1 MEKPKSHILSSLLAF
16 CMLLNLAVP
25 AFAITPPPG
34 YTQITEAGGTGTTSI
49 HIQIDASG
57 SGGGGEDP
65 DNPGGGGGEDP
76 DNPGGGGE
84 DDPDNT
90 LYSYLIQYHYDDS
103 LEKQAGQGHLYDLI
117 PYDMTTPKTYAGH
130 NWLLERF
137 NISKFIVADESQ
149 NTAELWYTIDDK
161 DKDGNDVSGGDGIPD
176 KYQDPTEPIEP
187 AQTFKYS
194 VAYNY
199 ENEDNGQLIE
209 GVGTVGSVIPYS
221 APNTTTYNSKMFQ
234 LSKVAAKSNIIT
246 PEEALNKVDIDYNS
260 LKEENKDDV
269 PSDDNSELYV
279 TFDPANGDRV
289 TTVRVPYGSTV
300 DMPAAPSKPGY
311 VFLYWASGS
320 DAFDFSTP
328 ITSNTALV
336 AQYRVEAGTVAY
348 KVQHYQ
354 EQAGAGGAF
363 PGYKLAAEETLLGT
377 VNSQVSAVAK
387 NYVGFKEDTANTNRV
402 ASGTLIA
409 DSNLVLRLFYA
420 KDVVTVTI
428 DPDNGDAMQI
438 VEVPNGAVASAPETP
453 EKPGYTFAGWTVNGV
468 PMDFNNPI
476 TEDITIKATWTLIP
490 VTASYKVEHYKE
502 QAGAEGAFPGYVLA
516 DTENLEGPL
525 NTVVSAVAK
534 KYVGFKEDAANNNRV
549 ASGTL
554 AAGSDLVL
562 RLFYNKQMFTVTVD
576 PDNGTG
582 VTTAQV
588 PYGSTISIPDEPAKT
603 GYEFDGWAI
612 NGVPVDFSKP
622 ITGDV
627 TIKAI
632 WREVKAQA
640 NYKVEH
646 YWENLNDDGFTLH
659 ETETIGSQVDTSVR
673 AVAKSYIGFTEDKNN
688 ANRNEAGVV
697 KADGS
702 LTLKLYYTRNI
713 YTVTIDPGNGDS
725 PTQEEIKYGTP
736 INKPSDPNYDD
747 HTVIGWKDKDT
758 GAAIQFPMDVT
769 GDITITPIWR
779 DNTNPAN
786 QYSYKITY
794 HYGDKAEVV
803 EGVADEGSKLPYA
816 TPANKVYSGKNYVF
830 VNKWVA
836 SETITSSA
844 EKNQADVY
852 YELDEAGKNGTSNS
866 GDGIPD
872 KYQISVYFR
881 ANHGS
886 VSHGVVVITKLDK
899 NGNPSVDGTAK
910 LAKSDIP
917 STSANY
923 GYRRGVWDKTPVE
936 GMEVKDGDLF
946 VISYSRI
953 PSSGGGGNS
962 GSSGGG
968 SHGGSGSHRP
978 GNGGSNNGNNNGSN
992 NGGNNG
998 NGNGSSLAD
1007 LLLDKGNHKAYIHG
1021 YPNGNV
1027 SPNNNITRG
1036 EVAQIIYNL
1045 MKDDAR
1051 DYYYTTQNKFSDVGS
1066 GLWCNTAISTIA
1078 KAGIITG
1085 FPNGEYGYNK
1095 AITRAEFA
1103 TIVSKFTNV
1112 DANGANSFNDVEG
1125 HWAKN
1130 YILKVAAAGWVKGY
1144 PNGDFR
1150 PNATLTRAEAVTIL
1164 NKILERGTDVNHML
1178 KGMKVWPDNKLGAWY
1193 YEAIQEASNGHNYKV
1208 IKGVESWT
1216 ELVNK

>member
-1 MEKPKSHILSSLLAF
+1 MKKSKTHILSSLLAI

-49 HIQIDASG
+49 HIQVDASG

-65 DNPGGGGGEDP
+65 DNP
-76 DNPGGGGE
+76 
-84 DDPDNT
+84 DDT
-90 LYSYLIQYHYDDS
+90 LYSYLIQYHYDES
-103 LEKQAGQGHLYDLI
+103 LEKLAGQGRLYDLI
-117 PYDMTTPKTYAGH
+117 PYDMDTPRTYAGH

-137 NISKFIVADESQ
+137 NISKFIVADESK

-161 DKDGNDVSGGDGIPD
+161 DKDGNNVSGGDGIPD
-176 KYQDPTEPIEP
+176 KYQDPAKPIEP
-187 AQTFKYS
+187 AQTFRYS

-199 ENEDNGQLIE
+199 EDENNGQLIE

-246 PEEALNKVDIDYNS
+246 PEETLNKVDIDYNS
-260 LKEENKDDV
+260 LKEEDKDNV

-279 TFDPANGDRV
+279 TFDPANGDKV
-289 TTVRVPYGSTV
+289 ATVRVPYGSTV

-311 VFLYWASGS
+311 VFLYWASGNDEFNS
-320 DAFDFSTP
+320 STP
-328 ITSNTALV
+328 IISNTALV
-336 AQYRVEAGTVAY
+336 ARYKAEAGTIAY

-354 EQAGAGGAF
+354 EQAGAEGAF
-363 PGYKLAAEETLLGT
+363 PGYVLAAEETLVGV
-377 VNSQVSAVAK
+377 VNSQITAVAK

-402 ASGTLIA
+402 ASGTLDA
-409 DSNLVLRLFYA
+409 DSDLVLRLFYA

-428 DPDNGDAMQI
+428 DPDNGDAVQT
-438 VEVPNGAVASAPETP
+438 VEVPNGAAVSAPETP
-453 EKPGYTFAGWTVNGV
+453 EKPGYIFVGWTVDGI
-468 PMDFNNPI
+468 PMDFDNPI
-476 TEDITIKATWTLIP
+476 TGNITLKAAWTEIRK
-490 VTASYKVEHYKE
+490 VASYRVEHYKE
-502 QAGAEGAFPGYVLA
+502 QANTEGAFPGYVLA
-516 DTENLEGPL
+516 DTENLEGSL
-525 NTVVSAVAK
+525 NTTVSAVAK
-534 KYVGFKEDAANNNRV
+534 NYVGFKEDAANSNRV

-562 RLFYNKQMFTVTVD
+562 RLFYNKQVFTVTVD

-588 PYGSTISIPDEPAKT
+588 PYGSTISIPDEPTKA

-659 ETETIGSQVDTSVR
+659 ETETVDSQADTSVR

-702 LTLKLYYTRNI
+702 LTLKFYYTRNI
-713 YTVTIDPGNGDS
+713 YTVTVDPGNGGQ

-736 INKPSDPNYDD
+736 INKPDDPNYDD

-758 GAAIQFPMDVT
+758 GAAIQFPMDMI

-779 DNTNPAN
+779 DNNNPVN
-786 QYSYKITY
+786 QYGYKITY
-794 HYGDKAEVV
+794 HYGDKVEVV
-803 EGVADEGSKLPYA
+803 EGVANEGAKLPYA
-816 TPANKVYSGKNYVF
+816 APANKVYSGKNYVF
-830 VNKWVA
+830 VSKWVD
-836 SETITSSA
+836 SDTITSNT
-844 EKNQADVY
+844 EKNQADIY
-852 YELDEAGKNGTSNS
+852 YEVDEAGKNSTSNS

-886 VSHGVVVITKLDK
+886 VSHGVAVITKLDK
-899 NGNPSVDGTAK
+899 NGNPSVDGAAK
-910 LAKSDIP
+910 LSRGDIP
-917 STSANY
+917 STSAHY
-923 GYRRGVWDKTPVE
+923 GYRRGVWNKTPVV

-962 GSSGGG
+962 GSS
-968 SHGGSGSHRP
+968 SHKP
-978 GNGGSNNGNNNGSN
+978 GNGGSNNGNSNGSNTGNNNGS
-992 NGGNNG
+992 GNN
-998 NGNGSSLAD
+998 SSLAD

-1027 SPNNNITRG
+1027 APNNNITRG
-1036 EVAQIIYNL
+1036 EVAQIIYGL

-1051 DYYYTTQNKFSDVGS
+1051 NYYYTTQNKFSDVGA

-1078 KAGIITG
+1078 NAGIIVG

-1112 DANGANSFNDVEG
+1112 DANGVNNFNDVEG

-1130 YILKVAAAGWVKGY
+1130 YILKVATAGWVKGY

-1150 PNATLTRAEAVTIL
+1150 PNAALTRAEAVTIL
-1164 NKILERGTDVNHML
+1164 NKILERGADVNHML
-1178 KGMKVWPDNKLGAWY
+1178 KGMKAWPDNKPGAWY

-1208 IKGVESWT
+1208 TKGIESWT
-1216 ELVNK
+1216 KLVNN